1 MYVWE
6 IAPVRIKTLKYFE
19 YQNNYKVFR
28 KVPLYMYGK
37 IMGTGRCVPDKVVDN
52 DYLSTIVDT
61 SDEWISSRTGIRERR
76 IATTESTVSMA
87 AEAARNA
94 LLSAGIRVEE
104 VDMILAATAS
114 PDNFIPGT
122 ACEVQAALG
131 SEFCHAVCMDINA
144 ACSGFIYSLSVANA
158 FIQSGQYRN
167 ILVIGVET
175 LSKIVDWSDRS
186 TCVLFGDGAGAVV
199 IGASEHGLFR
209 QLLHTNGSM
218 GHVLSCHNRDN
229 DNPVTRHENTNGYVQ
244 MDGQEVFKFAVKQVP
259 ECIRELLMQNN
270 VEKDEIKYY
279 LLHQAN
285 IKIIKS
291 VARRLGQDME
301 KFPVNLE
308 KYGNTS
314 AASIPILLD
323 ECNRLG
329 MLKKG
334 DKLVLSGF
342 GGGLTWGAV
351 LLEW

>member
-1 MYVWE
+1 
-6 IAPVRIKTLKYFE
+6 
-19 YQNNYKVFR
+19 
-28 KVPLYMYGK
+28 
-37 IMGTGRCVPDKVVDN
+37 MGTGRCVPDKVVDN
-52 DYLSTIVDT
+52 DYLSTVMDT

-87 AEAARNA
+87 AGAAKNA
-94 LLSAGIRVEE
+94 LLSAGIHAED
-104 VDMILAATAS
+104 VDMILVATTS
-114 PDNFIPGT
+114 PDNFVPGT
-122 ACEVQAALG
+122 ACEVQAALD
-131 SEFCHAVCMDINA
+131 SELCHAVCMDINA
-144 ACSGFIYSLSVANA
+144 ACSGFIYALSVANA

-175 LSKIVDWSDRS
+175 LSKIVDWGDRS

-199 IGASEHGLFR
+199 LGASEQGLFR
-209 QLLHTNGSM
+209 QLLHTDGSM
-218 GHVLSCHNRDN
+218 GHVLFCHNRDN
-229 DNPVTRHENTNGYVQ
+229 DNLIVKKENTVSYVK
-244 MDGQEVFKFAVKQVP
+244 MDGQEVFKFAVKRVP
-259 ECIRELLMQNN
+259 ECISELLMQNN

-285 IKIIKS
+285 VKIIKS
-291 VARRLGQDME
+291 VAKRLGQDME
-301 KFPVNLE
+301 KFPVNLD

-323 ECNRLG
+323 ECNRFG

>member
-1 MYVWE
+1 MH
-6 IAPVRIKTLKYFE
+6 
-19 YQNNYKVFR
+19 
-28 KVPLYMYGK
+28 GK

-52 DYLSTIVDT
+52 DYLSTVMDT

-87 AEAARNA
+87 AGAARNA
-94 LLSAGIRVEE
+94 LLSAGMGIKD

-114 PDNFIPGT
+114 PDNFVPGT
-122 ACEVQAALG
+122 ACEVQAILNKEAEEAIR
-131 SEFCHAVCMDINA
+131 SNPERCSDTYEPCHTVCMDINA
-144 ACSGFIYSLSVANA
+144 ACSGFIYALSVANA
-158 FIQSGQYRN
+158 FIQCGQYRN
-167 ILVIGVET
+167 VLVIGVET

-186 TCVLFGDGAGAVV
+186 TCVLFGDGAGAAV
-199 IGASEHGLFR
+199 IGASDNGIFR
-209 QLLHTNGSM
+209 QLLHADGSM
-218 GHVLSCHNRDN
+218 GHVLSCHCRDN
-229 DNPVTRHENTNGYVQ
+229 NNPVVRNENKTGYVQ
-244 MDGQEVFKFAVKQVP
+244 MDGQEVFKFAVKRVP
-259 ECIRELLMQNN
+259 ECISELLEQNHI
-270 VEKDEIKYY
+270 EKKDIKYY

-285 IKIIKS
+285 VKIIKS
-291 VARRLGQDME
+291 VAKRLGEEME
-301 KFPVNLE
+301 KFPVNLD

-323 ECNRLG
+323 ECNRSG